1 MRTANYFRGT
11 AATLVCS
18 ATFLLSGCPSQ
29 QGPHPPPGA
38 DGFAATGGGKPATP
52 EAFVGQV
59 NEDLVALN
67 REGNAAGWTQAT
79 DITVDTQ
86 YLNSRVTDRYLEYF
100 SRKASEAKAYDGQKL
115 DDSTARSLML
125 LKLGVS
131 APAPADAA
139 KRSELATLTTEL
151 DAMYGEGKYC
161 PQKNG
166 NGGKTVLKV
175 KPDDNGCFNLDQL
188 SDVLAESRNYDELT
202 EAWAGWHSIAIPMR
216 AKYQRFAELANQ
228 GAQELGFADLGV
240 MWRSRYD
247 MPAAD
252 FEKEAA
258 RLYDQVKPLYQD
270 LHCYARG
277 KLQKKYGKDKVPDG
291 KAIPAHLLGNMWAQ
305 QWNRVYDDLLKPYPA
320 ASIETADRQLKAQK
334 WDAVRMTKSA
344 ESFYTSIGFPELPK
358 TFWERSMLTR
368 PRDREVVCHASAWDM
383 ASGDDVRIKMCIKPI
398 EEDLFTIYHELGH
411 VYYYIWYKDQP
422 ELFQDGAQDGFH
434 EAIGDTVNLSV
445 TPAYLHQIG
454 LVSAVK
460 PSQEAVINQQM
471 KMALDKVAFL
481 PFGKLIDE
489 WRWAVFD
496 GRVKPSEYNKA
507 WWDLRLKYQG
517 VVPPVARSEQ
527 DFDPGAKYH
536 IPGNTSYTRYFL
548 SFILQFQFHKAL
560 CDAAS
565 FKGPLHECSIF
576 NNKAAGEKFAA
587 MLKLGASQPWQDTLE
602 KLTGTRDMDA
612 SAIIEYFKPLEG
624 WLKEQNQGQ
633 SCGW

>member
-1 MRTANYFRGT
+1 MSPTNYFRGFAALVT
-11 AATLVCS
+11 CAAAAT
-18 ATFLLSGCPSQ
+18 LSGCPSQ
-29 QGPHPPPGA
+29 EGPRPPPGA
-38 DGFAATGGGKPATP
+38 DGFAAMGTGKASTP
-52 EAFVGQV
+52 EAFVAQV
-59 NEDLVALN
+59 NKDLIDLN

-86 YLNSRVTDRYLEYF
+86 YLNARVTDRYLEYF
-100 SRKASEAKAYDGQKL
+100 SRKAGEAKAFDGQKV
-115 DDSTARSLML
+115 DPSTARALML

-139 KRSELATLTTEL
+139 KRAELAGLTTEL

-161 PQKNG
+161 PQG
-166 NGGKTVLKV
+166 
-175 KPDDNGCFNLDQL
+175 
-188 SDVLAESRNYDELT
+188 A
-202 EAWAGWHSIAIPMR
+202 IAPPMR
-216 AKYQRFAELANQ
+216 AKYQRFAELANE
-228 GAQELGFADLGV
+228 GARELGFADLGV

-258 RLYDQVKPLYQD
+258 RLYGQVKPLYQS

-277 KLQKKYGKDKVPDG
+277 KLQDKYGKDKVPDG

-305 QWNRVYDDLLKPYPA
+305 QWNRVYDDLLKPYPG
-320 ASIETADRQLKAQK
+320 ASIESADRRLQAQK

-344 ESFYTSIGFPELPK
+344 ESFYTSIGFPALPQ
-358 TFWERSMLTR
+358 TFWERSMLMR

-383 ASGDDVRIKMCIKPI
+383 ANDDDVRIKMCMKPI

-411 VYYYIWYKDQP
+411 VYYFIWYKDQP

-445 TPAYLHQIG
+445 TPGYLHQIG

-471 KMALDKVAFL
+471 KMALDKIAFL

-507 WWDLRLKYQG
+507 WWELREKYQG
-517 VVPPVARSEQ
+517 VSAPVPRSEA

-560 CDAAS
+560 CDAAG

-576 NNKAAGEKFAA
+576 NNKTAGEKYAA
-587 MLKLGASQPWQDTLE
+587 MMKLGASQPWQDTLE

-612 SAIIEYFKPLEG
+612 SAIIDYFKPLEA
-624 WLKEQNQGQ
+624 WLEDQNKGRT
-633 SCGW
+633 CGWE